1 MNFLATIVPAMNFN
15 LLEHLSSAYS
25 MVSVEAGAFLLLS
38 LILQRK
44 NLIAV
49 LEKLWPQGAKVNFIC
64 LLMEVILIM
73 PLLGMLMVW
82 MHEMSAAG
90 PAAGMRSFWTELPP
104 VLALA
109 AVLFIADGI
118 SYVRHRLEHTRWLWP
133 IHAMHHSDRELSWF
147 SAYRQHPL
155 NRLWAVAF
163 DIGLLLLIGVPLWAI
178 YANALVRHYY
188 GLLTHANVPWT
199 FGWLGRVLVS
209 PAMHRWHHVREGDG
223 VGKNFATIFAVFD
236 LAFGTYYV
244 PSACH
249 SPTGLTDEGHNSFLV
264 QIWAPFRALLTLY
277 GWTHGR
283 GFSATGDGGA
293 IKERIGPT
301 D

>member
-1 MNFLATIVPAMNFN
+1 MNPGGPLNVVATIVPAMNFN
-15 LLEHLSSAYS
+15 LLDHLSSAYS

-49 LEKLWPQGAKVNFIC
+49 IAKIWPQGATVNFIC

-73 PLLGMLMVW
+73 PLLGILMVW
-82 MHEMSAAG
+82 MHEM
-90 PAAGMRSFWTELPP
+90 AGMGLGVDLRGFWTELSPL
-104 VLALA
+104 LAFA
-109 AVLFIADGI
+109 ATLFIADGI
-118 SYVRHRLEHTRWLWP
+118 SYARHRLEHTRWLWP
-133 IHAMHHSDRELSWF
+133 VHGMHHSDRELSWF

-155 NRLWAVAF
+155 NRLGAVVF

-178 YANALVRHYY
+178 YANALARHYY

-209 PAMHRWHHVREGDG
+209 PAMHRWHHVREGQG
-223 VGKNFATIFAVFD
+223 VGKNFATIFSVFD
-236 LAFGTYYV
+236 QAFGTYYV

-249 SPTGLTDEGHNSFLV
+249 LPTGLMDEGHNSFLA
-264 QIWAPFRALLTLY
+264 QIWAPFKAL
-277 GWTHGR
+277 
-283 GFSATGDGGA
+283 ATSSWWPH
-293 IKERIGPT
+293 RR
-301 D
+301 